1 MFLNYPVMKALIA
14 PETATPHPSQ
24 RDEFQ
29 QVQTL
34 IARRADELSQAGRK
48 GSGQGHD
55 LACWLQ
61 AEREV
66 LGVDPSCPLR
76 PPT

>member
-1 MFLNYPVMKALIA
+1 MNALLTA
-14 PETATPHPSQ
+14 DTATPST

-34 IARRADELSQAGRK
+34 IARRADKLSQAGPK
-48 GSGQGHD
+48 GPDHD
-55 LACWLQ
+55 LETWLQ

-66 LGVDPSCPLR
+66 LGHDPSSASKPSI
-76 PPT
+76 